1 MLMKTK
7 QSTLKKLRKKSLK
20 LRIKKKQKNQF
31 WMKMEMRFHK
41 KEETQFQ
48 RAKKLH
54 KLLHLRLRTMN
65 GQLLIENLKIYPN
78 FLWNWNQTLFM
89 KWNLQNNSVLVSMKQ
104 FLNLLMNFAKE
115 LAPKTAQNKF
125 NQFTNRSYSL
135 NDY

>member
-1 MLMKTK
+1 MKTK
-7 QSTLKKLRKKSLK
+7 QSTLKKLRKRSLK

-54 KLLHLRLRTMN
+54 KLLHLRLRIMN
-65 GQLLIENLKIYPN
+65 GQSLIENLKIYHN